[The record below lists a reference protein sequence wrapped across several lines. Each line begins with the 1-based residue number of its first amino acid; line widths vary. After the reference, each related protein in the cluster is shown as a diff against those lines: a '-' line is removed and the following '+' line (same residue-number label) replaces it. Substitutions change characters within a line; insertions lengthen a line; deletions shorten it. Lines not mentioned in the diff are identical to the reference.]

1 MTAKLNPARNLAVK
15 LLNKWSRWGQFA
27 DALLSRALDAWRLD
41 SRDRSLVAELFLG
54 VIRRRESL
62 DCILQAFC
70 SRPLDRL
77 AAGGLNVLRLG
88 AYQIIFLERVP
99 TYAAVDSAVRQ
110 AKKLSRTGLDKLINA
125 TLRSLDRSLAEDTVQ
140 SNAELLK
147 RALPLELGKWRY
159 FDRDIFAG
167 PDDDPAEHIG
177 QVYSCPEWLARRWWA
192 RFDLAGAVG
201 VALASVLRGPMPL
214 RPNGLCTSR
223 DQLLSALANMDV
235 SAGPLAEGPGVWA
248 RQMAPIQNQ
257 LFQAGHFQP
266 QGPTAMQAGLFSQVQ
281 PGQKV
286 LDFCAGLGTKATHL
300 AELMNNKGLLVA
312 SDISAEKLRRAQAN
326 ARRLGISCIEFLPQD
341 ELLERFGPG
350 TFDVVLV
357 DVPCSNTG
365 VLAGRPDAKWRIQP
379 QHLQELAQ
387 KQLAILRQAA
397 EFVGPD
403 GSLVYSS
410 CSIEPVE
417 NDELTTEFSRQCPG
431 WAFDADKEYIPSVS
445 RDPGAWH
452 DGGYMARWRKKGAER
467 NTEIRR

>member
-15 LLNKWSRWGQFA
+15 LLNKWSPSGQFA
-27 DALLSRALDAWRLD
+27 DALLSHALDTSRLD
-41 SRDRSLVAELFLG
+41 SRDRALVAELFLG

-77 AAGGLNVLRLG
+77 TPTGLNVLRLG

-99 TYAAVDSAVRQ
+99 SYAAVDSAVRQ

-125 TLRSLDRSLAEDTVQ
+125 TLRSLDRSLAEDLLET
-140 SNAELLK
+140 NEELLK
-147 RALPLELGKWRY
+147 RALPLELAKWRY

-167 PDDDPAEHIG
+167 PDDDPAEHIA
-177 QVYSCPEWLARRWWA
+177 QVCSCPEWLARRWWA

-201 VALASVLRGPMPL
+201 VALASVLRGPVTL
-214 RPNGLCTSR
+214 RPNGLRTSR
-223 DQLLSALANMDV
+223 GQLLSALANMDV
-235 SAGPLAEGPGVWA
+235 SAGPLAKGLGVWA
-248 RQMAPIQNQ
+248 QQMAPIQNQ

-300 AELMNNKGLLVA
+300 AELMDNKGLLVA
-312 SDISAEKLRRAQAN
+312 SDISAEKLRSAQAN
-326 ARRLGISCIEFLPQD
+326 ARRLGISCIQFLPQH
-341 ELLERFGPG
+341 ELLNRFGPG

-365 VLAGRPDAKWRIQP
+365 VFASRPDAKWRIQP
-379 QHLQELAQ
+379 HHLQELAR

-397 EFVGPD
+397 EFVEPNGA
-403 GSLVYSS
+403 LVYST

-417 NDELTTEFSRQCPG
+417 NDELTTEFGRQCPG
-431 WAFDADKEYIPSVS
+431 WAFDADKEYIPSIGP
-445 RDPGAWH
+445 DPATWH
-452 DGGYMARWRKKGAER
+452 DGGYMARWYRGR
-467 NTEIRR
+467 SPLS